1 MTPLLATSAGEK
13 MFRSALV
20 IFLIVVTQPTFA
32 ERDTRIKVSIEEPVR
47 GERYSGISN
56 LRGWA
61 VSPEGMGSYYL
72 SVYIDEEFAFY
83 LYPYG
88 DRPDVG
94 EAFPDYPDSDTGG
107 FSMAYNYKA
116 LSPGEHKIRVRAFD
130 NDGNYND
137 AETNFTTEK
146 FVSAFISSDSA
157 VDVST
162 SESWTIID
170 KQTYLVSG
178 ATLEGKQWDF
188 LLKWDRASQ
197 SFKMEGIGPL
207 GSEGSGDTSGGNNS
221 GGTSGGNNS
230 GGTSGGNNSGGT
242 SGGNNSG
249 GETASCKDFSGTWS
263 GRLNTEVVLTSGGQT
278 YRRYPDYERT
288 LYIRQSGCSITFTQN
303 EPNINTLSGSITDSK
318 ATLSGSPYSFSTFNR
333 EFKKFLSNEGLSA
346 EPNVQSIT
354 FAGDM
359 TLTRDSSS
367 SNPYDNNRLYVRF
380 VTTARGTARTAQGT
394 VSFQWSD
401 SRYGYFYQ

>member
-1 MTPLLATSAGEK
+1 

-20 IFLIVVTQPTFA
+20 IFLIAVTQPTFA
-32 ERDTRIKVSIEEPVR
+32 ERDTRIKVSIEEPVQ

-61 VSPEGMGSYYL
+61 VSPEGMGNYYL

-157 VDVST
+157 VDIST
-162 SESWTIID
+162 SESWTVID
-170 KQTYLVSG
+170 NQTYLVSG
-178 ATLEGKQWDF
+178 PTLEGKRWDF

-197 SFKMEGIGPL
+197 SFKAEGIAPF
-207 GSEGSGDTSGGNNS
+207 GSQDSGSNNG
-221 GGTSGGNNS
+221 GGTSWELYACITSPAYYAASYDSQVEMKNGLIARNNEGRSWSTSDQHLVFKTESGRWYTIEEESALFRLDIISEPTSCFEYTDTGFIIDVEPRSSGKALVASDGELLVSNSCRVTGNS
-230 GGTSGGNNSGGT
+230 PITYYDEGFLTEELYVVSLKTG
-242 SGGNNSG
+242 
-249 GETASCKDFSGTWS
+249 ASC
-263 GRLNTEVVLTSGGQT
+263 RVL
-278 YRRYPDYERT
+278 DIV
-288 LYIRQSGCSITFTQN
+288 LY
-303 EPNINTLSGSITDSK
+303 
-318 ATLSGSPYSFSTFNR
+318 
-333 EFKKFLSNEGLSA
+333 
-346 EPNVQSIT
+346 
-354 FAGDM
+354 
-359 TLTRDSSS
+359 
-367 SNPYDNNRLYVRF
+367 
-380 VTTARGTARTAQGT
+380 
-394 VSFQWSD
+394 
-401 SRYGYFYQ
+401 

>member
-1 MTPLLATSAGEK
+1 

-32 ERDTRIKVSIEEPVR
+32 ELDTRIKVSIEEPVQ

-72 SVYIDEEFAFY
+72 SIYIDEEFAFY

-188 LLKWDRASQ
+188 LLKWDAASQ

-230 GGTSGGNNSGGT
+230 GGTSGGNNSGG
-242 SGGNNSG
+242 
-249 GETASCKDFSGTWS
+249 ETASCKDFSGTWS
-263 GRLNTEVVLTSGGQT
+263 GRLNAEVVLTGGGQT
-278 YRRYPDYERT
+278 YRDYPSDQRT

-303 EPNINTLSGSITDSK
+303 EPNINTLSGRITDSK

-333 EFKKFLSNEGLSA
+333 ELKKFLSNNGVSA

-359 TLTRDSSS
+359 TLYRDSSS
-367 SNPYDNNRLYVRF
+367 SNPYDNRIYARF
-380 VTTARGTARTAQGT
+380 VINARGTAKTTQGT
-394 VSFQWSD
+394 VSFQYSD
-401 SRYGYFYQ
+401 AGDGSFYP